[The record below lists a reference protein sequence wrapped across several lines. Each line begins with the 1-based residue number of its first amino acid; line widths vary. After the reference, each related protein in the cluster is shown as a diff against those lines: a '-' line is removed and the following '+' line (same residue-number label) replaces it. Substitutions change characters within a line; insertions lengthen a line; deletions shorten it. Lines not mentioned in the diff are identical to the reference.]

1 MEEENSHFSIK
12 NWSLN
17 DRPREKLLHKGS
29 SSLSEA
35 ELIAI
40 LIGSG
45 TRKMSAVELSRMMMN
60 DSQNSL
66 DILGKKSLKELMKY
80 KGIGEAKAISIAAAM
95 ELGKRRAMEMPAAL
109 PKIKSSKD
117 AFRIMQPIIGELPH
131 EEFWVMLLD
140 NAHKV
145 LEKKNISIGGITG
158 TLVDIR
164 LVFKKAIEAGAVAMV
179 LAHNHPSGTLQ
190 PSVQDKSLTNKLIEA
205 GKLLDIKVLDHLI
218 ITQQSFYS
226 FADEGQLL

>member
-1 MEEENSHFSIK
+1 MEEEKVHFSIK
-12 NWSLN
+12 DWSLN

-45 TRKMSAVELSRMMMN
+45 TRKMSAVELSRIIVN
-60 DSQNSL
+60 DAQNSL

-80 KGIGEAKAISIAAAM
+80 KGIGEAKAITIAAAM
-95 ELGKRRAMEMPAAL
+95 ELGKRRAMEMPIKL
-109 PKIKSSKD
+109 PKITSSND
-117 AFRIMQPIIGELPH
+117 AFKILQPILGELPH
-131 EEFWVMLLD
+131 EEFWILLLD
-140 NAHKV
+140 NSHKV

-158 TLVDIR
+158 TLVDTR

-179 LAHNHPSGTLQ
+179 LSHNHPSGNLK
-190 PSVQDKSLTNKLIEA
+190 PSHQDKALTMKLVEA

-218 ITQQSFYS
+218 ITQQGFYS
-226 FADEGQLL
+226 FADEGLM